1 LYYYKQRVTSPAR
14 LAGTVALVHET
25 IDQVK
30 EPSRA
35 WVYNA
40 GQRRVRRA
48 PQASYF
54 AAETLYDLISGRY
67 MVVGLRN
74 EEPRNTEYGLTAKNF
89 EFTPAALRSDG
100 LR

>member
-1 LYYYKQRVTSPAR
+1 
-14 LAGTVALVHET
+14 
-25 IDQVK
+25 
-30 EPSRA
+30 
-35 WVYNA
+35 
-40 GQRRVRRA
+40 
-48 PQASYF
+48 
-54 AAETLYDLISGRY
+54 

>member
-1 LYYYKQRVTSPAR
+1 MGHALYRYD
-14 LAGTVALVHET
+14 E
-25 IDQVK
+25 
-30 EPSRA
+30 
-35 WVYNA
+35 
-40 GQRRVRRA
+40 
-48 PQASYF
+48 QASYF